1 MSLYFLKCSKTFY
14 FQRIHSWQTW
24 NCCWSTDDCN
34 LRHSSYTNTG
44 HNWLLKFDLTEDLDW
59 LVWMNTLINVIPTEL
74 PTVMQ
79 IRRKIFKPSNW
90 LECWV
95 FDPKKKGP
103 NALPA
108 SNHCWVECL
117 RRRQDTKRIRRL
129 SPIAETDFWSLW
141 WTFFWRKKM
150 NNREVSSNSK
160 TKPEWPKETQQL
172 LLFSMTA
179 FLLPPTVIS

>member
-59 LVWMNTLINVIPTEL
+59 LVWMNTLINVIPAEL

-79 IRRKIFKPSNW
+79 IRRKIFKLSNW

-117 RRRQDTKRIRRL
+117 RQRQDTKRIRRL

-141 WTFFWRKKM
+141 WTFFLKKE
-150 NNREVSSNSK
+150 NE
-160 TKPEWPKETQQL
+160 Q
-172 LLFSMTA
+172 
-179 FLLPPTVIS
+179 

>member
-59 LVWMNTLINVIPTEL
+59 LVWMNTLINVIPAEL

-79 IRRKIFKPSNW
+79 IRRKIFKLIGWS
-90 LECWV
+90 
-95 FDPKKKGP
+95 
-103 NALPA
+103 
-108 SNHCWVECL
+108 VESL
-117 RRRQDTKRIRRL
+117 IQRKRVQMHFQLQTIVGLNVWGGDRTRKE
-129 SPIAETDFWSLW
+129 SEDFPQSLKQISGLCGGL
-141 WTFFWRKKM
+141 FFWRKKM

>member
-117 RRRQDTKRIRRL
+117 RRTRKE
-129 SPIAETDFWSLW
+129 SEDFPQSLKQISGLCGGL
-141 WTFFWRKKM
+141 FFWRKKM